1 MSNIKAK
8 ILTECKTILML
19 SLENIKTAMHDAQT
33 TANDYG
39 MPRDR
44 YDSFRTQMLSKRD
57 MFAQQVQRTLE
68 EISLIEKI
76 DPNSICSNVSYGAVV
91 KTSNQNM
98 IIATGLGKII
108 VDGETFYSISTAVPI
123 YKTIQGLK
131 KGDRFSFQGKEFEI
145 LDVL

>member
-1 MSNIKAK
+1 MSNLKAK
-8 ILTECKTILML
+8 ILLECKNILTL
-19 SLENIKTAMHDAQT
+19 SLENIRTAMHDAQT

-39 MPRDR
+39 MPKDR

-57 MFAQQVQRTLE
+57 MFAQQVQRTLD
-68 EISLIEKI
+68 EITLIEKI
-76 DPNSICSNVSYGAVV
+76 DPDLICKTVVFGAVV
-91 KTSNQNM
+91 KTTNQNM

-131 KGDRFSFQGKEFEI
+131 KGDSYSFQGKNYKI
-145 LDVL
+145 IDVL